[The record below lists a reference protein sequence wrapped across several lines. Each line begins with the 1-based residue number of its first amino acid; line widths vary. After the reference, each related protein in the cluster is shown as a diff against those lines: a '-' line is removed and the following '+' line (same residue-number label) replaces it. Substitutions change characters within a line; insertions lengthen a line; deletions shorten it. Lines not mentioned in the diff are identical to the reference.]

1 MTNNEHLDQINHI
14 KKMME
19 ENSKFLSL
27 SGLSGV
33 FAGVTALV
41 GAFFAYGILTSHNIN
56 PFGNQMRS
64 SSLLDKSLYLDI
76 NDYNQMV
83 WELVIVAVS
92 VFAIAIIGGF
102 IFTYLK
108 VKKEGA
114 SLWTSSTRRLLIN
127 LAIPLFAGG
136 MMGLA
141 FIKDGNTVYIAPIS
155 LIFYGLALLNASKY
169 TLRDIR
175 YLAICEVLLGILG
188 MFFLGYGFIFWIIG
202 FGFLHILYGVIMYFK
217 YDRK

>member
-33 FAGVTALV
+33 FAGITALV
-41 GAFFAYGILTSHNIN
+41 GAFFAYGILKDYGIS
-56 PFGNQMRS
+56 PFGNQLREYIFEKDIDPMTFK
-64 SSLLDKSLYLDI
+64 LL
-76 NDYNQMV
+76 V
-83 WELVIVAVS
+83 VAAA
-92 VFAIAIIGGF
+92 VFIIAIVGGF
-102 IFTYLK
+102 LFTYLK

-114 SLWTSSTRRLLIN
+114 ALWTSSTRRLLIN

-141 FIKDGNTVYIAPIS
+141 FVKDGNTVYIAPIS